1 MTDLSV
7 IQYNPY
13 NMYQNF
19 GYYYPSF
26 NGAYT
31 QQYQNIPLYDFNALN
46 YNYKPDTITFSANNQ
61 VQAETKKQGI
71 STGAKVAIGAGI
83 VTALAVGADFV
94 FCKGRHVKNLLG
106 KLKGNNS
113 NTPTSPPTTNPPA
126 PPKKPNFFEQ
136 KGLKVNKGI
145 VSNADGTLYTGALE
159 KVNKNGEK
167 FVLKYKDGIL
177 QASEKYTK
185 TGDYVSCKKY
195 TQVIETGYDR
205 NKIPYSIKKRYML
218 EYNKDGKIVN
228 GTLVYE
234 GKDFTYFNNNKY
246 SVHKNN
252 KEIIK
257 TRYAKQ
263 DGTEVNLFEQPFE
276 KESDA
281 KFALGSAGL
290 KAVGSPLNTHYP
302 VV

>member
-1 MTDLSV
+1 MADLSV
-7 IQYNPY
+7 TQYNPY
-13 NMYQNF
+13 YMYQNF
-19 GYYYPSF
+19 GYNYPSYR
-26 NGAYT
+26 GT
-31 QQYQNIPLYDFNALN
+31 TIPQNN
-46 YNYKPDTITFSANNQ
+46 YNSVPQMTLQPDTVSLSANDEIQ
-61 VQAETKKQGI
+61 PEQKGQGL

-83 VTALAVGADFV
+83 ATTLAIGADFV
-94 FCKGRHVKNLLG
+94 FCKGSHVKNLLG

-113 NTPTSPPTTNPPA
+113 NAPTSPPTTNPPA

-159 KVNKNGEK
+159 EVNKNGEK

-177 QASEKYTK
+177 QTSEKYTK

-195 TQVIETGYDR
+195 TQVIETGYDH
-205 NKIPYSIKKRYML
+205 NKVPYPIKKRYML

-228 GTLVYE
+228 GTLIYE
-234 GKDFTYFNNNKY
+234 GKDFTFYNNDKY
-246 SVHKNN
+246 SIYKNN

-263 DGTEVNLFEQPFE
+263 DGTEENLFEQPLE

-281 KFALGSAGL
+281 KFILGSAGL
-290 KAVGSPLNTHYP
+290 KAVNSPLKTHYP